1 MKKNDFILIAVI
13 LVVTL
18 LAIGGIRI
26 WQKNNTSDAAVAVVT
41 IDGEVY
47 GEYPLSE
54 DVTEKIEIP
63 GAAGVGGSDGAELAG
78 AGSGAYNV
86 LVIEDGYADVIEASC
101 PDQICVHHNHI
112 KYSGES
118 IVCLPNKLIV
128 EIRGGED
135 NGIDGST
142 Y

>member
-1 MKKNDFILIAVI
+1 MKKNDIILIAII
-13 LVVTL
+13 LVITIGCL
-18 LAIGGIRI
+18 LGMRI
-26 WQKNNTSDAAVAVVT
+26 WQKNNTRGDALAVVT

-54 DVTEKIEIP
+54 DLTERIDLP
-63 GAAGVGGSDGAELAG
+63 DGS
-78 AGSGAYNV
+78 YNV
-86 LVIEDGYADVIEASC
+86 LTVKDGYAQVTEASC

-112 KYSGES
+112 KYSGET
-118 IVCLPNKLIV
+118 IVCLPNKLVV
-128 EIRGGED
+128 EVQGGED

>member
-1 MKKNDFILIAVI
+1 MKKNDIILIAII
-13 LVVTL
+13 LVIT
-18 LAIGGIRI
+18 IGCLFGMRI
-26 WQKNNTSDAAVAVVT
+26 WQKNNTMGDALAVVT

-54 DVTEKIEIP
+54 DLTERIDLP
-63 GAAGVGGSDGAELAG
+63 DGS
-78 AGSGAYNV
+78 YNV
-86 LVIEDGYADVIEASC
+86 LTVKDGYAQVTEASC

-112 KYSGES
+112 KYSGET
-118 IVCLPNKLIV
+118 IVCLPNKLVV
-128 EIRGGED
+128 EVQGGED

>member
-1 MKKNDFILIAVI
+1 MKKNDIILIAII
-13 LVVTL
+13 LVITIGCL
-18 LAIGGIRI
+18 LGMRI
-26 WQKNNTSDAAVAVVT
+26 WQKNNTSGEALAVVT

-54 DVTEKIEIP
+54 DLTERIDLP
-63 GAAGVGGSDGAELAG
+63 DGS
-78 AGSGAYNV
+78 YNV
-86 LVIEDGYADVIEASC
+86 LTVQDGYAQVTEASC

-112 KYSGES
+112 KYSGET
-118 IVCLPNKLIV
+118 IVCLPNKLVV
-128 EIRGGED
+128 EVQGGED